1 MGKQHGGSFKGKKY
15 QRAKRKTKQDGGFL
29 GRLFSGG
36 GARSKSQP
44 INLTVSQNQRGR
56 IGSQYG
62 MLQYHR
68 PQYGPPPPRY
78 YHPYQQQPAVLVRKK
93 PPRKAKQRGRYVKN
107 FIYKKKCVFLPF
119 TSN

>member
-1 MGKQHGGSFKGKKY
+1 MGKQRGGSFKGKKY

-29 GRLFSGG
+29 GRLFGGGGG

-44 INLTVSQNQRGR
+44 INFTVSQNQRGR

-62 MLQYHR
+62 MPQYHR

-78 YHPYQQQPAVLVRKK
+78 YHPYYHP
-93 PPRKAKQRGRYVKN
+93 
-107 FIYKKKCVFLPF
+107 
-119 TSN
+119 TSNYGNFFF